1 MDGTRRTKK
10 VVGSRSLLLDG
21 SWFSI
26 KQTPELNLQRAG
38 NYRRVNYVSLKALP
52 IIRPWE
58 IEKSS
63 GLGKKSLVFCLR
75 ASERKKRKS
84 ISIGRSYLL
93 FGPGG
98 HVGSL
103 QSVLLIRP
111 FLPELWKRKKKKAT
125 DWRESWLCTTVWIC
139 WAFIFS
145 VYPQTFWPKGGICGS
160 GCGSGWQY
168 RLNQIKCLWPRA
180 WPWYWVCGWKSFIE
194 GNA

>member
-1 MDGTRRTKK
+1 MYFTVIYHKRIEKLDICAMDGTRRTKK

-111 FLPELWKRKKKKAT
+111 FLPELWKRKKRQRLTEENLGFALQC
-125 DWRESWLCTTVWIC
+125 EFVGLLFLV
-139 WAFIFS
+139 FIHKPS
-145 VYPQTFWPKGGICGS
+145 GRKGGFVEVAAGVADSI
-160 GCGSGWQY
+160 
-168 RLNQIKCLWPRA
+168 A
-180 WPWYWVCGWKSFIE
+180 
-194 GNA
+194 